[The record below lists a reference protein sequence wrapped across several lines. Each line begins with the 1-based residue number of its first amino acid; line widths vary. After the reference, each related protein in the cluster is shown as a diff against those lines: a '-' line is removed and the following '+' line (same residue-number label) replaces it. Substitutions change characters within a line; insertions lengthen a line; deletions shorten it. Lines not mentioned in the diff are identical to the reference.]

1 MKRTL
6 AILITS
12 LFLLL
17 AGVMDGRSQSTWVKV
32 LGGSQ
37 YDRGYSVAATPDGG
51 YVLAGLTTSS
61 DGDIGMPSRGSSDIF
76 LVKISSTGEVVWKV
90 SYGGSQVD
98 QPSCITVTND
108 GDIVLA
114 ASTVSDDGDFAGL
127 NKGFDDIVVMR
138 FNEGGTML
146 WVKTFGGTGFDVANS
161 VVVTPTGDLVIAGST
176 SSDDG
181 DFEKMH
187 RGGGD
192 ICVLK
197 LTSNGNVIWK
207 RTYGGSS
214 MESCEMIAISK
225 DGEYALAGFTN
236 SIDGDFTRTDVPGG
250 LDIYV
255 LVIDASGNI
264 VKKLTTGG
272 SSSDDVRSIA
282 STPDGGYLIAG
293 ATRSNDLIF
302 RDINKGQFDAFIIQL
317 GADLNPVWVKTAG
330 GASGD
335 DGARMIAPLAGGGCV
350 LTGSTKSNDLDFN
363 GMNKGA
369 SDCFIMKLTSDGTRR
384 WIRTFGGSSV
394 DDPNTILPTVDGGFV
409 VVGITQSND
418 HTFAGMARGNDD
430 MFIIKLD
437 SNGNTQSTS
446 SVRNIKNSVRAITIF
461 PNPVVVS
468 STVRFEV
475 DQPAPLRIEIV
486 NTLGEVIRVLR
497 DAHVGVGTHFETLNT
512 EGLTSGAYLLR
523 ITTSERS
530 SSTMIMVR

>member
-17 AGVMDGRSQSTWVKV
+17 AGVMDGRCQSTWVKV

-138 FNEGGTML
+138 FNEDGTML

-161 VVVTPTGDLVIAGST
+161 VVVTPTGDLVIAGGT

-335 DGARMIAPLAGGGCV
+335 DGARMIAPLAEGGSV

-394 DDPNTILPTVDGGFV
+394 DDPNTILPTDDGGFV

-418 HTFAGMARGNDD
+418 HTFAGMAKGNDD

-475 DQPAPLRIEIV
+475 DQPSPLRIEIV
-486 NTLGEVIRVLR
+486 NTLGEVIRVLC

-530 SSTMIMVR
+530 SSTMIIVR